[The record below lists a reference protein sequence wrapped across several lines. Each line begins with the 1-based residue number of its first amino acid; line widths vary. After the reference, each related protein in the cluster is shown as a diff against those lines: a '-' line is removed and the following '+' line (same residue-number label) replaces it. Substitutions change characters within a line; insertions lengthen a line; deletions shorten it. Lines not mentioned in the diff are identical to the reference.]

1 MSSVIRVLIVDDHDM
16 LREGLASFLRA
27 KPDLELIGEASTG
40 AEAIA
45 LAGELQPDVLLI
57 DLLMPET
64 DGVTA
69 IRDIHTNYPDIRI
82 IALSSFSEARLVKSA
97 IEAGAHSYLLK
108 NVSADTLAESIRIA
122 NVGIAALSPEIAP
135 TVMSTSTEDTDMNL
149 TNREWDVLH
158 LMIEGFSN
166 AEIAYRLSISKFTV
180 KNHVSNILSKLNVS
194 SRTEAVRVAL
204 QSNSATI

>member
-40 AEAIA
+40 AEAVE
-45 LAGELQPDVLLI
+45 LATQLQPDVILM
-57 DLLMPET
+57 DLLMPDK

-69 IRDIHTNYPDIRI
+69 IKEIHANFPDIRI
-82 IALSSFSEARLVKSA
+82 IALSSFSETRLVKSA
-97 IEAGAHSYLLK
+97 IEAGARSYLLK

-122 NVGIAALSPEIAP
+122 HAGIAAFSPEIAP
-135 TVMSTSTEDTDMNL
+135 GVLSPPSDESDMNL
-149 TNREWDVLH
+149 TAREWDVLN

-204 QSNSATI
+204 QSNSALI